1 MARILCRRFPK
12 WKALMHHARASDF
25 HGRPGMARLWMHAR
39 QPEFP
44 VMKLVILAILTG
56 LASGLLGALCGVGG
70 GIIMVPAFVGLLGLE
85 HKQAVATSMAV
96 IIVTAIAATINNSR
110 ANNLIDWKI
119 VAAVG
124 LASALAAWFGSD
136 LMRGLSNQT
145 LTRIFGVVLVV
156 FGLRMLWKS

>member
-1 MARILCRRFPK
+1 
-12 WKALMHHARASDF
+12 
-25 HGRPGMARLWMHAR
+25 
-39 QPEFP
+39 
-44 VMKLVILAILTG
+44 MKLLTYAILTG
-56 LASGLLGALCGVGG
+56 LAAGLLGALCGVGG

-96 IIVTAIAATINNSR
+96 IIVTALAATANNAR

-124 LASALAAWFGSD
+124 LASMVAAWFGSD

-145 LTRIFGVVLVV
+145 LTRVFGCLLVV
-156 FGLRMLWKS
+156 FGVRMLWKG

>member
-1 MARILCRRFPK
+1 
-12 WKALMHHARASDF
+12 
-25 HGRPGMARLWMHAR
+25 
-39 QPEFP
+39 
-44 VMKLVILAILTG
+44 MKLVTLAILTG
-56 LASGLLGALCGVGG
+56 LAAGLLGALCGVGG

-124 LASALAAWFGSD
+124 IASAVAAWFGSD
-136 LMRGLSNQT
+136 LMRSLSNQA
-145 LTRIFGVVLVV
+145 LTRIFGVLLVV